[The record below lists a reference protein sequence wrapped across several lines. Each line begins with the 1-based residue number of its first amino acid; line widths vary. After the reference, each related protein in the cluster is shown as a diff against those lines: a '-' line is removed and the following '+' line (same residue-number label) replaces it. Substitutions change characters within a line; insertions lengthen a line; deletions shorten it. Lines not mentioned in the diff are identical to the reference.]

1 MFWTPNWKKR
11 ARARQWGL
19 AAGGILTKLNEENF
33 DQLAFRCGKA
43 RSRHCLREWWNVDHF
58 LDFFLKRTLEW
69 LWTEGH
75 SSSCIE
81 LCEAYFPSVE
91 SNEMPPYEI
100 STELYQFMKSHLD
113 QLRTSRLVAW
123 DMCRLVNVAR
133 WGYTAN
139 FIRATEAWTWI
150 LRTAAGCRNHLV
162 RGKPLGRIFYLVTN
176 FGGIRSPQRMTWTCC
191 RPTNG

>member
-11 ARARQWGL
+11 ARGQWGL

-133 WGYTAN
+133 WV
-139 FIRATEAWTWI
+139 IRRISFVRRKRGRGFFAKPPVAGIIWFVESRWAGFFTWLPI
-150 LRTAAGCRNHLV
+150 LVVFDRRNV
-162 RGKPLGRIFYLVTN
+162 
-176 FGGIRSPQRMTWTCC
+176 
-191 RPTNG
+191 